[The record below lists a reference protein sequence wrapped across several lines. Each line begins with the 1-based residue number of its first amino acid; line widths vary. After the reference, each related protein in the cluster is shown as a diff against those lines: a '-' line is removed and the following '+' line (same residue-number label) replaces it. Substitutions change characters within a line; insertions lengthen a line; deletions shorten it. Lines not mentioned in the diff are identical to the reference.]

1 MIKIISNIKKKND
14 KKVHYNLTISK
25 IIYQISRAKIINFN
39 LPVKSI
45 YKIKTLKKDNQIFW
59 LQENFQ
65 MTNHKLS
72 QIMISNHK
80 ISNKMKKIKSK
91 NTKK

>member
-45 YKIKTLKKDNQIFW
+45 YKIKTLKKDNQIF
-59 LQENFQ
+59 
-65 MTNHKLS
+65 
-72 QIMISNHK
+72 
-80 ISNKMKKIKSK
+80 
-91 NTKK
+91 